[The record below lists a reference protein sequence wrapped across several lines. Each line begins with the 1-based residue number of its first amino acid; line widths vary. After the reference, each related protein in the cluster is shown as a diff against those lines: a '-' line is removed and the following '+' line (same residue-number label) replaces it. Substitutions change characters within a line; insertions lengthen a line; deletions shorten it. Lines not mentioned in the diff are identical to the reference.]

1 MIVIYQKR
9 VGKGSFFNKD
19 NKLSLN
25 IIDPQGFRL
34 NIGIIIVNR
43 ENQVLWARR
52 TGQNA
57 WQFPQGGV
65 QQGERLEEA
74 LFRELKEELGLESSH
89 VRIEDVTRK
98 FLRYRLPPG
107 LIRYDNH
114 PVCVGQ
120 KQKWYLLRMLTDDQ
134 AVDLNCSPKPEFDEW
149 EWVPYWYP
157 LRQVISFKKDVYR
170 RALLHFAQNLFG
182 MVEHGVLDP
191 FVAKPSVRS
200 AEL

>member
-1 MIVIYQKR
+1 M
-9 VGKGSFFNKD
+9 
-19 NKLSLN
+19 SLN

-34 NIGIIIVNR
+34 NIGIIIINR

-52 TGQNA
+52 FGQNA

-74 LFRELKEELGLESSH
+74 LFRELKEELGLDPAD

-120 KQKWYLLRMLTDDQ
+120 KQKWYLLRML
-134 AVDLNCSPKPEFDEW
+134 ASNEAIDLECSEKPEFEEW

-182 MVEHGVLDP
+182 MVEQSILDP

-200 AEL
+200 TEL

>member
-1 MIVIYQKR
+1 MYQKWQK
-9 VGKGSFFNKD
+9 KGSFFSKD

-34 NIGIIIVNR
+34 NIGIIIVNA

-52 TGQNA
+52 VGQNA

-65 QQGERLEEA
+65 QQGERLEQA
-74 LFRELKEELGLESSH
+74 LFRELKEELGLNQAD

-120 KQKWYLLRMLTDDQ
+120 KQKWYLLRMLASDQ
-134 AVDLNCSPKPEFDEW
+134 AINLNCAAKPEFEEW
-149 EWVPYWYP
+149 QWVPYWLP
-157 LRQVISFKKDVYR
+157 LRGVIAFKKDVYR
-170 RALLHFAQNLFG
+170 KALLYFAEHLFG
-182 MVEHGVLDP
+182 MNEQLLLDP
-191 FVAKPSVRS
+191 FVALPSVRS
-200 AEL
+200 PEL